1 MPGKMK
7 TPTKES
13 SRERAQLDFIKEMGE
28 TGTDIER
35 IRRTK
40 ARLSS
45 PKKKDDGHQE
55 NDEEFYQRVVRE
67 SIGELISDY
76 AYDARKDGNKVRVSG
91 ALFKFNRSRIGRFG
105 QKTISKKKEAGTI
118 FESLDKEGHKTP
130 YFDPFQS
137 LAGTDA
143 LNRAKK
149 SNNEQLLQDL
159 IQRVD
164 TNEQLVS
171 ESDFEKKYLTDEG
184 KKAALLGWMEDKYGK
199 KEYETVNP
207 TNVGQEVQPM
217 ADATPADAA
226 TAQNAPGEPQQDDG
240 HVKTEDE
247 KKYEQ
252 SIKNLAQAFGLQY
265 DSTKGFTSDYPVK
278 DGMESPNEF
287 EAVVAVE
294 PPTDVYVDYNKLLT
308 EKKPFL
314 FSGWRKQPD
323 YVKILDTVMKKSAAY
338 GEIVSKG
345 EADAAALNVKYKP
358 DLDPNVILLRAQ
370 ILHGIEDE
378 QGHSFIRMVAKTDGN
393 AYSSYSFGFWPLDV
407 TPGTGAV
414 TAGVVRNPDPD
425 HDEPG
430 IIERRFS
437 ISYANYLR
445 AAAKIRGVVGSGRSY
460 SFLGYNCTSFAADI
474 AKEAGVPIKDKDSSE
489 TMQTFRYRSARID
502 SPYSLAKFVRA
513 ANKQK
518 DLSKKVYERESALEN
533 EMDARVKAGLENLSF
548 IEQTDRDAFN
558 TIKDLIEA
566 EKSYS
571 QNGEM
576 KPQPETGKGGRV
588 IKDDV
593 EMFVDNAALAGY
605 IDSLT
610 QNRLFQF
617 VCESYGMEAEK
628 DKVALQI
635 LDSVINYADVKL
647 ETVDQLL
654 DKEVDPDKEAGEQN
668 ATGLTYQDS
677 DADQI
682 SRKRKFKNAKRRE
695 LMNQA
700 FGYRTVSEFLKEVVT
715 NPEVLADT
723 IEKIADA
730 TAAAE
735 QTKDTIYDIGYKNIG
750 QYFIGIRQKVEPAAA
765 DHGIFDERT
774 FSKLRLDLAI
784 QSNSYYQE
792 QLRNMG
798 IVGADEDAYE
808 EKLLPEIIRYVV
820 KQKDEKSNI
829 YSRKD
834 TKRQTVGLVNVV
846 NATDQFRKLSGMLAD
861 DEVMNR
867 IFSICRSADELKMAV
882 NNGLKMPGTSE
893 TQTVPIPQV
902 TTAAPEQ
909 VTGSHAGESPDFE
922 TVYNRLGSKIRD
934 RLLDIAQESFKDAI
948 LMPIYYSYLPEQR
961 EPLDLFLSLNSGIEE
976 YKLPLLVSAL
986 ADRFISAGNYLS
998 NWDGR
1003 LDTKNDIFFK
1013 PFFEK
1018 AFGLSESDKHLFRDQ
1033 ETTEQNR
1040 DRWESNEDGI
1050 RDRFEGMRACLD
1062 NLAIYV

>member
-1 MPGKMK
+1 MPEKMK
-7 TPTKES
+7 TPTNVS
-13 SRERAQLDFIKEMGE
+13 SGKRAQLDFIKELGE
-28 TGTDIER
+28 TGDEIER
-35 IRRTK
+35 IRKSR
-40 ARLSS
+40 AMRSRQQI
-45 PKKKDDGHQE
+45 KDDGHLE
-55 NDEEFYQRVVRE
+55 SGEELEERIVRV
-67 SIGELISDY
+67 SIGELLSEY
-76 AYDARKDGNKVRVSG
+76 ADKARKDGNKVRVSG
-91 ALFKFNRSRIGRFG
+91 ALFKFNHSQIGRFG

-118 FESLDKEGHKTP
+118 FASLDKEDQKTP

-143 LNRAKK
+143 INRAQE

-159 IQRVD
+159 IQRVN

-171 ESDFEKKYLTDEG
+171 ESDFEKKHLTDEG
-184 KKAALLGWMEDKYGK
+184 KKAALLGWMRNKYGN
-199 KEYETVNP
+199 KEYETVNL
-207 TNVGQEVQPM
+207 TEVAQEEQPLS
-217 ADATPADAA
+217 DAA
-226 TAQNAPGEPQQDDG
+226 EDQIAPGELQQDDG
-240 HVKTEDE
+240 HVKTKSE
-247 KKYEQ
+247 KKYEE
-252 SIKNLAQAFGLQY
+252 SIKKLAQAFGLQY
-265 DSTKGFTSDYPVK
+265 DSAKGFTPDYPVM

-314 FSGWRKQPD
+314 FSGWRKKPD

-345 EADAAALNVKYKP
+345 EADAAALNVKYNP
-358 DLDPNVILLRAQ
+358 DLDPNVMLLRAQ

-393 AYSSYSFGFWPLDV
+393 AYSSYSFGFWPLYT

-414 TAGVVRNPDPD
+414 TAGVVRNPDPY
-425 HDEPG
+425 HDDPG

-518 DLSKKVYERESALEN
+518 DLSKKVYARESALEN

-558 TIKDLIEA
+558 TIKDLIED
-566 EKSYS
+566 EKNYS
-571 QNGEM
+571 QNGQV

-588 IKDDV
+588 VKDDV
-593 EMFVDNAALAGY
+593 KRFVENAALTGY
-605 IDSLT
+605 MDSLT
-610 QNRLFQF
+610 QNRLFRF

-647 ETVDQLL
+647 EAVDQLV
-654 DKEVDPDKEAGEQN
+654 DQEVDLDTKAEEQQN
-668 ATGLTYQDS
+668 ATGLTYQDADS
-677 DADQI
+677 DKI
-682 SRKRKFKNAKRRE
+682 SRKRKFRNAKRRE

-730 TAAAE
+730 AGTAE
-735 QTKDTIYDIGYKNIG
+735 QPKDTIYDIGYKNIG
-750 QYFIGIRQKVEPAAA
+750 QYFIGIRQKVAPAAA
-765 DHGIFDERT
+765 DHGIFDERV
-774 FSKLRLDLAI
+774 FSKSRLDLVI

-798 IVGADEDAYE
+798 IVGADKDAYE
-808 EKLLPEIIRYVV
+808 EKLLSEIIRYVV
-820 KQKDEKSNI
+820 EPKDKGYIFRQKNTD
-829 YSRKD
+829 
-834 TKRQTVGLVNVV
+834 RQTAGLVNVV
-846 NATDQFRKLSGMLAD
+846 NATDQFRKLSMLLSE
-861 DEVMNR
+861 DEVMNQ
-867 IFSICRSADELKMAV
+867 IIHICRSEDELKTAV
-882 NNGLKMPGTSE
+882 NNGLRMPETTE
-893 TQTVPIPQV
+893 TQTVRKTQMTPE
-902 TTAAPEQ
+902 TREQ
-909 VTGSHAGESPDFE
+909 VTGSYAVGSYDFRD
-922 TVYNRLGSKIRD
+922 VYNSFGEFD
-934 RLLDIAQESFKDAI
+934 RIGLLETAMESFRDAI
-948 LMPIYYSYLPEQR
+948 LLPIYYSYLPEKR
-961 EPLDLFLSLNSGIEE
+961 GSIDSFLSMNSAIED

-986 ADRFISAGNYLS
+986 ADNFIGAGNYLS
-998 NWDGR
+998 NWNGR
-1003 LDTKNDIFFK
+1003 LDADQDTFFK
-1013 PFFEK
+1013 TFFEE
-1018 AFGLSESDKHLFRDQ
+1018 AFGLSESDKHLFLDQ

-1040 DRWESNEDGI
+1040 DRWENNKDGI
-1050 RDRFEGMRACLD
+1050 RNRFEGMRACLED
-1062 NLAIYV
+1062 LQIYV

>member
-1 MPGKMK
+1 MPEKMQ
-7 TPTKES
+7 TPTNVS
-13 SRERAQLDFIKEMGE
+13 SRKRAQLDFIKELGE
-28 TGTDIER
+28 TGDDIER
-35 IRRTK
+35 IRKSR
-40 ARLSS
+40 ARLLS
-45 PKKKDDGHQE
+45 PEIKGDGHLE
-55 NDEEFYQRVVRE
+55 NGEELEGRIVRE
-67 SIGELISDY
+67 SIGELLSDY
-76 AYDARKDGNKVRVSG
+76 AYAARKDGNKIRVSG
-91 ALFKFNRSRIGRFG
+91 ALFKFNHSQIGRFG

-118 FESLDKEGHKTP
+118 FASLDKEGQKML

-143 LNRAKK
+143 INRAKK

-164 TNEQLVS
+164 TNEQLIS

-184 KKAALLGWMEDKYGK
+184 KKAALLGWMKNKYGN
-199 KEYETVNP
+199 KEYETVNL
-207 TNVGQEVQPM
+207 TNVAQEEQPLS
-217 ADATPADAA
+217 DAA
-226 TAQNAPGEPQQDDG
+226 EDQIAPGEPQQDDG
-240 HVKTEDE
+240 HVKTESE
-247 KKYEQ
+247 KKYEE
-252 SIKNLAQAFGLQY
+252 SIKKLAQAFGLQY
-265 DSTKGFTSDYPVK
+265 DSAKGFTPDYPVM

-314 FSGWRKQPD
+314 FSGWRKKPD

-345 EADAAALNVKYKP
+345 EADASALNVKYNP
-358 DLDPNVILLRAQ
+358 DLDPNVMLLRAQ

-393 AYSSYSFGFWPLDV
+393 AYSSYSFGFWPLYN

-414 TAGVVRNPDPD
+414 TAGVVRNPDPY
-425 HDEPG
+425 HDDPG

-518 DLSKKVYERESALEN
+518 DLSKEVYARESALDN

-558 TIKDLIEA
+558 TIKDLIED

-571 QNGEM
+571 QNGQM

-588 IKDDV
+588 VKDDV
-593 EMFVDNAALAGY
+593 KMFVENAALAGY
-605 IDSLT
+605 MDSLT
-610 QNRLFQF
+610 QNRLFRF

-647 ETVDQLL
+647 EAVDQLV
-654 DKEVDPDKEAGEQN
+654 DQEVDLDTKAEEQQN
-668 ATGLTYQDS
+668 ATGLTYQDADS
-677 DADQI
+677 DKI
-682 SRKRKFKNAKRRE
+682 SRKRKFRNAKRRE

-730 TAAAE
+730 AGTAE
-735 QTKDTIYDIGYKNIG
+735 QPKDTIYDIGYKNIG
-750 QYFIGIRQKVEPAAA
+750 QYFIGIRQKVAPAAA
-765 DHGIFDERT
+765 DHGIFDERV

-808 EKLLPEIIRYVV
+808 EKLLSEIIRYVV
-820 KQKDEKSNI
+820 EQKDKGYIFRQKNT
-829 YSRKD
+829 D
-834 TKRQTVGLVNVV
+834 RQTVGLVNVV
-846 NATDQFRKLSGMLAD
+846 NATDQFRKLSEMLAD

-867 IFSICRSADELKMAV
+867 IFIICRSADELKAAV
-882 NNGLKMPGTSE
+882 NNGLKMPETSE
-893 TQTVPIPQV
+893 TQTVRKTQMTPE
-902 TTAAPEQ
+902 TREQ
-909 VTGSHAGESPDFE
+909 VTGSYAAGSYDFRDVYHSFGEFDRIGLLE
-922 TVYNRLGSKIRD
+922 TAMK
-934 RLLDIAQESFKDAI
+934 SFRDAI
-948 LMPIYYSYLPEQR
+948 LLPIYYSYLPEHR
-961 EPLDLFLSLNSGIEE
+961 DPMDRFLSMNSAIEE

-986 ADRFISAGNYLS
+986 ADSFIGAGNYLR

-1003 LDTKNDIFFK
+1003 LDADHDTFFK
-1013 PFFEK
+1013 TFFEE
-1018 AFGLSESDKHLFRDQ
+1018 AFGLSESDKHLFRD
-1033 ETTEQNR
+1033 EEMTEQNR
-1040 DRWESNEDGI
+1040 DRWESNKDGI
-1050 RDRFEGMRACLD
+1050 RDRFEGMRACLRD
-1062 NLAIYV
+1062 LEIYV